1 MPLND
6 DSIIQS
12 LIDCP
17 KIIIKSFNK
26 ELGESDRYKR
36 QDIELVSEDRKERF
50 HVFIRKSLELV
61 DDFSI
66 GLQHISI
73 MDSERTVILR
83 CNGRHCPPDSANA
96 AKPHHSEFHIHTG
109 KAGNIAVG
117 LRAEAGAEITRSY
130 ASFDGALVFFART
143 CNIIGAERYFP
154 GLPSPL
160 PPGQASLF
168 EERDEN

>member
-1 MPLND
+1 MPLTD
-6 DSIIQS
+6 DLIIQS
-12 LIDCP
+12 LITCP
-17 KIIIKSFNK
+17 KLVIKSLNK
-26 ELGESDRYKR
+26 ELGENERYQR
-36 QDIELVSEDRKERF
+36 QDLELESEDRKQRF

-73 MDSERTVILR
+73 ADSERTVIFR
-83 CNGRHCPPDSANA
+83 CNGRHCPPDIVNA
-96 AKPHHSEFHIHTG
+96 ANPHHSEYHIHTG
-109 KAGNIAVG
+109 KAKNISSG

-130 ASFDGALVFFART
+130 ASFDGALVFFVRT
-143 CNIIGAERYFP
+143 CNIVGAERYFP
-154 GLPSPL
+154 SLPSPL